1 MITFETLK
9 DLKLTDW
16 ELIFAKHLDWSAKN
30 KRTSG
35 VPQWWTSDGTLN
47 VVGVRFNTETDFNN
61 GKYNDFLMLSLEGD
75 SVAYFEVTTDPKSN
89 KFGIAHLRQGCWNS
103 YTIRPHRWE
112 NKYFPKI
119 GTIPR
124 WAICQDK
131 DEVEIVRT
139 DGKGNIV
146 ETERGFFGIN
156 IHESTGDTSLG
167 CTIFKSQQSYLDL
180 ALPMLYDLKAKRRVP
195 TNWKN
200 LTYTLINHTNME
212 DYLREINFI

>member
-1 MITFETLK
+1 MITFESLK
-9 DLKLTDW
+9 ELRLNEWEAIFQQHLK
-16 ELIFAKHLDWSAKN
+16 WSIAN
-30 KRTSG
+30 KRTAG
-35 VPQWWTSDGTLN
+35 IPQWWNQDGALN
-47 VVGVRFNTETDFNN
+47 IIGVRFNTETGFNN
-61 GKYNDFLMLSLEGD
+61 GKYDDFLMLDLEGD
-75 SVAYFEVTTDPKSN
+75 SVAYLEVTTDPKTN

-112 NKYFPKI
+112 SAYYPGL

-146 ETERGFFGIN
+146 EIERGFFGIN
-156 IHESTGDTSLG
+156 IHESKGDTSLG
-167 CTIFKSQQSYLDL
+167 CTIPKNQQSWLDL
-180 ALPMLYDLKAKRRVP
+180 VLPMLYDLKAKKRVP

-200 LTYTLINHTNME
+200 LTYTLINHNQLK
-212 DYLREINFI
+212 DYLK